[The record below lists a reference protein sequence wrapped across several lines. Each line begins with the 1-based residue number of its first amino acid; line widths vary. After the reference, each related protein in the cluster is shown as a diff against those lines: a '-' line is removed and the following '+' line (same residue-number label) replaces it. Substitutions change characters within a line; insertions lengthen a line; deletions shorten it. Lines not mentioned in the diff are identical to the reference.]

1 MKSYLVPG
9 IIGAAVIA
17 LATLLYAIILP
28 DAPIEDISSA
38 PENAQIVAPAAD
50 NNQTIVTN
58 KEAPAAQD
66 AAEEDPYKLVIDI
79 ARVQADGMA
88 VFAGRGAPNGSIF
101 ITENG
106 QIFAQNTI
114 DEQGQWVVLPETALS
129 PGAHLLQLEM
139 VTKDGTR
146 QRADVSLVVEI
157 AEGADEKPLVAL
169 VPQTDEQSPTLLQ
182 SPDDDLA
189 TSTASD
195 KLASAK
201 DATKA
206 ETSQE
211 TASDEANDDS
221 ADKAKDEAPLTQA
234 EQVAEILGQREVFI
248 QIGSLSYGD
257 DKGLRVHGVASGG
270 VSVTGKMADEALVKV
285 ALQSNGRWSS
295 RITGAPFATGDRQSL
310 EIYLQ
315 DDEGTIL
322 AQTKLNVSQSQ
333 LSAGL
338 DGSLMVVVH
347 KGDAL
352 WRIAYRSYGEG
363 VRYVD
368 IFRRNADKI
377 DDPDLIY
384 PNQIFAVP
392 GVTSE

>member
-182 SPDDDLA
+182 SPDEDLA

-195 KLASAK
+195 APKASGAK
-201 DATKA
+201 
-206 ETSQE
+206 E
-211 TASDEANDDS
+211 TASADGADDEAD
-221 ADKAKDEAPLTQA
+221 AAPLTQA

-270 VSVTGKMADEALVKV
+270 VTVTGKMADEALVKV

>member
-1 MKSYLVPG
+1 MKSYLVSG

-182 SPDDDLA
+182 SPDEDLA

-195 KLASAK
+195 APKASGAK
-201 DATKA
+201 
-206 ETSQE
+206 E
-211 TASDEANDDS
+211 TASADGADDEAD
-221 ADKAKDEAPLTQA
+221 AAPLTQA

-270 VSVTGKMADEALVKV
+270 VTVTGKMADEALVKV

>member
-1 MKSYLVPG
+1 MKSYLVSG

-182 SPDDDLA
+182 SPDEDLA

-195 KLASAK
+195 APKASGAK
-201 DATKA
+201 
-206 ETSQE
+206 E
-211 TASDEANDDS
+211 TASADGADDEADP
-221 ADKAKDEAPLTQA
+221 APLTQA

-270 VSVTGKMADEALVKV
+270 VTVTGKMADEALVKV

-295 RITGAPFATGDRQSL
+295 RITGAPFAAGDRQSL

>member
-28 DAPIEDISSA
+28 DAPIEGISSA

-50 NNQTIVTN
+50 NNQTIITN

-182 SPDDDLA
+182 SPDEDLA

-195 KLASAK
+195 APKASGAK
-201 DATKA
+201 
-206 ETSQE
+206 E
-211 TASDEANDDS
+211 TASADGADDEAD
-221 ADKAKDEAPLTQA
+221 AAPLTQA

-270 VSVTGKMADEALVKV
+270 VTVTGKMADEALVKV

>member
-58 KEAPAAQD
+58 KEAPEAQD

-114 DEQGQWVVLPETALS
+114 DEHGQWVVLPETALS

-182 SPDDDLA
+182 SPDEDLA

-206 ETSQE
+206 ETSRE
-211 TASDEANDDS
+211 TASDEAKDDS
-221 ADKAKDEAPLTQA
+221 AVKAKDEAPLTQA
-234 EQVAEILGQREVFI
+234 AQVAEILGQREVFI

-257 DKGLRVHGVASGG
+257 DKNLRVHGVASGG
-270 VSVTGKMADEALVKV
+270 VSVSGKMADEALVKV